1 MTMIRSSRF
10 SAAVAAGLFALGGSA
25 AAQDVADIDYAHLSL
40 RGVGL
45 EVGYIWPNRV
55 EPTETYTLRFDL
67 GYAGP
72 GLRIAP
78 SITYMSS
85 RLEGREIM
93 EFEDR
98 VRDLVAAQNSGVRP
112 SLDLGTIE
120 YTDIAITVDAH
131 VVWELPRDLLT
142 FGGLGVSAHVID
154 GDGAVIAGTFVEDLL
169 DSVDP
174 GFNLH
179 LGTEFP
185 LTKRLRIYGSGR
197 YEVMPDLQYFQVRGG
212 LQFMIGPNAPG
223 EGRND

>member
-1 MTMIRSSRF
+1 MT
-10 SAAVAAGLFALGGSA
+10 
-25 AAQDVADIDYAHLSL
+25 
-40 RGVGL
+40 
-45 EVGYIWPNRV
+45 
-55 EPTETYTLRFDL
+55 
-67 GYAGP
+67 
-72 GLRIAP
+72 
-78 SITYMSS
+78 S
-85 RLEGREIM
+85 RLEGSEIL

-131 VVWELPRDLLT
+131 VVWELPLDLLT

-185 LTKRLRIYGSGR
+185 LTNRLRIYGSGR

-223 EGRND
+223 EGRDD